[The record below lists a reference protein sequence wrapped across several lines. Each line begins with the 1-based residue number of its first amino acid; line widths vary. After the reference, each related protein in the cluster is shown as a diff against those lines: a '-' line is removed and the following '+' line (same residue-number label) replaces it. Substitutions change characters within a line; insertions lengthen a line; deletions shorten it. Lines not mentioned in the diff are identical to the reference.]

1 MGKGHGGGEELCV
14 SMEYEGHNDGL
25 SLISYVSHSIFVDDS
40 SFAPDFDFVL
50 YQGGMVGVGREVMDE
65 KLIGG
70 ISDYPYFPYVFFPF
84 SIL

>member
-1 MGKGHGGGEELCV
+1 MKD
-14 SMEYEGHNDGL
+14 EGQSDGL
-25 SLISYVSHSIFVDDS
+25 SIFPHVSHSLFVDDS
-40 SFAPDFDFVL
+40 SFAPYFDFVL

-70 ISDYPYFPYVFFPF
+70 ISDYPYFPYVLFPF